1 MSVARVLARCV
12 IVLSLGVLSPA
23 ALAHT
28 LGSSEV
34 TVDSESDRSLVAV
47 RWDIAILDLYTAIDL
62 DANADGNVTA
72 GELQA
77 AQPLIEAQVLPQL
90 RLSRGGEPCSLA
102 LATYGVDQRIDGF
115 HVPLSIAATCPQRG
129 ALALD
134 YQFLFDVDA
143 SHRAVVIVRENE
155 RETSVVLTPQ
165 LRQWQSARM
174 SAVTAFASFVR
185 EGVHHIWI
193 GYDHIA
199 FLLLLLLPS
208 VLRPGAS
215 GWRAAEDWREVVWRI
230 FRIVT
235 AFTIAHSITLALAT
249 LDILVLPAG
258 PVEIAIAASVV
269 LAGLMNLVP
278 ALTERAA
285 LIAFAFGL
293 VHGFGFAN
301 VLAELGLREGA
312 LAASLAGFNVGV
324 EIGQLAIV
332 LVLLPLIF
340 RARNA
345 EFYRRRFLPA
355 ASMGTALV
363 ALGWL
368 LQRAS

>member
-1 MSVARVLARCV
+1 MSAARFLARRAL
-12 IVLSLGVLSPA
+12 IVGLMAAPL

-28 LGSSEV
+28 LGSSELRI
-34 TVDSESDRSLVAV
+34 ESDSGTPQATV
-47 RWDIAILDLYTAIDL
+47 RWDIAIMDLYSAIDL
-62 DANADGNVTA
+62 DANGDGSVTA

-77 AQPLIEAQVLPQL
+77 AQPLIESQVLPQL
-90 RLSRGGEPCSLA
+90 RLARGGEPCSLR
-102 LATYGVDQRIDGF
+102 LSKYGIDQRIDGW
-115 HVPLSIAATCPQRG
+115 HASLDVAATCAEPG
-129 ALALD
+129 PIAVD
-134 YQFLFDVDA
+134 YRFLFDIDA
-143 SHRAVVIVRENE
+143 SHRAVVLVREDG
-155 RETSVVLTPQ
+155 RDFSVVLTPE
-165 LRQWQSARM
+165 LRAWQSEHT
-174 SAVTAFASFVR
+174 SAVAAFGSFVR

-208 VLRPGAS
+208 VLRPAEG
-215 GWRAAEDWREVVWRI
+215 GWRAASDSREVTWRI
-230 FRIVT
+230 VRIVT
-235 AFTIAHSITLALAT
+235 AFTIAHSITLTLAT
-249 LDILVLPAG
+249 LGIVVLPAR
-258 PVEIAIAASVV
+258 PVEIAIAASVL

-278 ALTERAA
+278 TLAERAA

-324 EIGQLAIV
+324 ELGQLAVV
-332 LVLLPLIF
+332 LVLLPVIF
-340 RARNA
+340 RARTT

-355 ASMGTALV
+355 ASMGMAML

-368 LQRAS
+368 LQRSV

>member
-1 MSVARVLARCV
+1 MSLARR
-12 IVLSLGVLSPA
+12 IAGGAMILGLAAASLA
-23 ALAHT
+23 WAHT

-34 TVDSESDRSLVAV
+34 TVDSESGNPQVTV
-47 RWDIAILDLYTAIDL
+47 RWDIALMDLYGALEL

-77 AQPLIEAQVLPQL
+77 AQPMVEAQVLPQL
-90 RLSRGGEPCSLA
+90 RLSRGGESCRLA
-102 LATYGVDQRIDGF
+102 LSQYGLDERIDGF
-115 HVPLSIAATCPQRG
+115 HASLAIAASCPEPG
-129 ALALD
+129 AIALD
-134 YQFLFDVDA
+134 YQFLFDLDA
-143 SHRAVVIVRENE
+143 SHRAVLLVREDG
-155 RETSVVLTPQ
+155 RESSIVLTPE
-165 LRQWQSARM
+165 LRRWQSERV
-174 SAVTAFASFVR
+174 SALAAFTSFVR
-185 EGVHHIWI
+185 EGVRHIWI

-199 FLLLLLLPS
+199 FLLLLLLPA
-208 VLRPGAS
+208 VLRPGEA
-215 GWRAAEDWREVVWRI
+215 GWRAAGDWREVAWRI

-235 AFTIAHSITLALAT
+235 AFTLAHSITLTLAT
-249 LDILVLPAG
+249 LGILTLPAQ

-269 LAGLMNLVP
+269 VAGLMNLVP

-301 VLAELGLREGA
+301 VLAGLGLREGA
-312 LAASLAGFNVGV
+312 MAASLAGFNVGV
-324 EIGQLAIV
+324 ELGQLAIV

-355 ASMGTALV
+355 ASMGTALL

-368 LQRAS
+368 LQRAG